1 MSVLRLYPIP
11 QQTCALEGLY
21 LNLNLH
27 RQAARGEVLIYA
39 NYIVSLDGRIS
50 VRGADG
56 EQQVPKA
63 IANGRDWRLYQEL
76 AAQSDVLLTSARYF
90 RQLAQGTAQD
100 LLPVGQAPDYA
111 DLAEWR
117 EQQGMAPQPAVAVLS
132 RSLDIPDAALD
143 AVEDRDCYVFTTEQ
157 ADAAAVSRLKERGVE
172 VIAAGRA
179 DVEGALLKGELARL
193 GLRSA
198 YMVAGPQVHGTLL
211 AAGAVD
217 RLFLTQ
223 HYSLLGGT
231 AFHTILEGEL
241 PTPSRLKLLSLY
253 LDGEREHPQG
263 FCQFAVV

>member
-1 MSVLRLYPIP
+1 MSVLRLYPTP
-11 QQTCALEGLY
+11 QEKRPLEGLY
-21 LNLNLH
+21 LDLNLH
-27 RQAARGEVLIYA
+27 RQAREGEVLIYA
-39 NYIVSLDGRIS
+39 NYIASLDGRIS
-50 VRGADG
+50 VSGADG
-56 EQQVPKA
+56 EQQVPES
-63 IANGRDWRLYQEL
+63 IANERDWRLYQEL

-90 RQLAQGTAQD
+90 RQLARGTAQD
-100 LLPVGQAPDYA
+100 LLPVGQAPAYT

-117 EQQGMAPQPAVAVLS
+117 QRQGMAPQPAVAVLS

-143 AVEDRDCYVFTTEQ
+143 AVQGRDCYLFTTEQ
-157 ADAAAVSRLKERGVE
+157 ADAVAVARLKERGIE
-172 VIAAGRA
+172 VIAAGRT
-179 DVEGALLKGELARL
+179 DVEGALLRRELVRL

-211 AAGAVD
+211 AAGALD

-241 PTPSRLKLLSLY
+241 PAPSRLKLLSLY
-253 LDGEREHPQG
+253 LDGEPEHPQG